1 MARLKDITIPAYS
14 KGEEIFN
21 MVTHIVGGGL
31 GIVATTLCVIRAAL
45 HGNVYG
51 IVGGSIFGAMMILL
65 YTMSSIYHGLY
76 PYSYAKKVFRIL
88 DHCSI
93 FVLIA
98 GTYTPMTLCAVRS
111 VNAPLGWT
119 LFGIV
124 WGLSA
129 VGMLFN
135 ALDLK
140 RFSKISM
147 ILYIGLGWCIIF
159 SFKAVITAIGIGGTV
174 FLVLGGISYTLGALL
189 YKVKKPYMHSVF
201 HIFIVLG
208 SILHFFCIFFYVM

>member
-21 MVTHIVGGGL
+21 MVTHIVGGAL
-31 GIVATTLCVIRAAL
+31 GVVATTLCVIRAAL

-51 IVGGSIFGAMMILL
+51 VIGGSIFGAMMILL

-76 PYSYAKKVFRIL
+76 PYSNAKKVFRIL

-111 VNAPLGWT
+111 VNPALGWT

-129 VGMLFN
+129 VGILLN

-147 ILYIGLGWCIIF
+147 VLYIGLGWCIIF
-159 SFKAVITAIGIGGTV
+159 SLKAVITAIGVGGMV
-174 FLVLGGISYTLGALL
+174 FLVLGGVAYTVGALF

-201 HIFIVLG
+201 HLFIVLG

>member
-1 MARLKDITIPAYS
+1 MAKLKDITIPAYS

-21 MVTHIVGGGL
+21 MVTHIVGGAL
-31 GIVATTLCVIRAAL
+31 GIAATTLCVIRAAL

-51 IVGGSIFGAMMILL
+51 IVGG
-65 YTMSSIYHGLY
+65 
-76 PYSYAKKVFRIL
+76 
-88 DHCSI
+88 SI

-129 VGMLFN
+129 VGMLLN

-174 FLVLGGISYTLGALL
+174 FLVLGGISYTLGALF

>member
-1 MARLKDITIPAYS
+1 MAKLKDISIPVYT

-21 MVTHIVGGGL
+21 MTSHIVGGVL
-31 GIVATTLCVIRAAL
+31 GVVATTLCVIRAAL

-51 IVGGSIFGAMMILL
+51 VVCGAVYGAMMILL
-65 YTMSSIYHGLY
+65 YTMSSTYHGLY
-76 PYSYAKKVFRIL
+76 PYRNAKKVFRIL

-98 GTYTPMTLCAVRS
+98 GTYTPMTLCTMRS

-119 LFGIV
+119 LFGVV

-129 VGMLFN
+129 VGILLN

-140 RFSKISM
+140 RFAKISM
-147 ILYIGLGWCIIF
+147 VLYIGLGWCIIF
-159 SFKAVITAIGIGGTV
+159 SLKTIIPVLGVGGMT
-174 FLVLGGISYTLGALL
+174 FLVLGGVLYTVGTLF
-189 YKVKKPYMHSVF
+189 YKIKKPYMHSVF

-208 SILHFFCIFFYVM
+208 SLMHFFCVYFYVM

>member
-1 MARLKDITIPAYS
+1 MAKLKDITIPAYS

-21 MVTHIVGGGL
+21 MVTHIVGGAL
-31 GIVATTLCVIRAAL
+31 GIAATTLCVIRAAL

-76 PYSYAKKVFRIL
+76 PYSNAKKVFRIL

-129 VGMLFN
+129 VGMLLN

-159 SFKAVITAIGIGGTV
+159 SLKAVITAIGIGGTV
-174 FLVLGGISYTLGALL
+174 FLVLGGISYTLGALF